1 MSVEGYVRPVTV
13 IRPSR
18 GLFDLGLGEV
28 WQHRELLYRLV
39 WRDLKVRYAQA
50 ALGTAWA
57 IVQPLIAVAIF
68 TVIFGVFAKLP
79 SDGAPYPL
87 FAFAAILP
95 WTYFSEAVR
104 RSAFGIVGDSELVR
118 KVYFP
123 RLLIPL
129 ANILS
134 PLLDFF
140 VTFLVFLAML
150 AWYGVWPGVNL
161 LFVPVLLVMAAALAL
176 GLGLWIGPINVRFRD
191 VMHTLPFLL
200 QIWMYATPIVYPL
213 SMVPD
218 RFKTLYSLNPT
229 VGLIEGFRWALL
241 GTGSVDFVALGMSA
255 VMIIVLLVTG
265 VVWFKRAERT
275 FADVI

>member
-1 MSVEGYVRPVTV
+1 VSAEGYVRPVTV
-13 IRPSR
+13 IRPKT
-18 GLFDLGLGEV
+18 GLFDLGLDEV
-28 WQHRELLYRLV
+28 WQHRELLYFLV
-39 WRDLKVRYAQA
+39 WRDLKVRYSQA

-57 IVQPLIAVAIF
+57 IIQPLLAAAIF

-79 SDGAPYPL
+79 SDGIPFPVFV
-87 FAFAAILP
+87 FAGILP

-104 RSAFGIVGDSELVR
+104 RSSFGLVGDSELVK

-129 ANILS
+129 ANIVS

-140 VTFLVFLAML
+140 VSLIVLFALM
-150 AWYGVWPGVNL
+150 AWYGIWPGANL
-161 LFVPVLLVMAAALAL
+161 LFVPVLLVMTAALTLA
-176 GLGLWIGPINVRFRD
+176 LGLWIGPVNVKYRD

-213 SMVPD
+213 SMVPE
-218 RFKTLYSLNPT
+218 RFRTLYSLNPT

-241 GTGSVDFVALGMSA
+241 GKGQVDVVALGMSA
-255 VMIIVLLVTG
+255 VMIVLLLVTG
-265 VVWFKRAERT
+265 VLWFKRAERT

>member
-1 MSVEGYVRPVTV
+1 MTGASHARPVRI

-18 GLFDLGLGEV
+18 GLLDLGLDEV

-39 WRDLKVRYAQA
+39 WRDLKVRYSQA

-57 IVQPLIAVAIF
+57 IIQPLIAVAIF
-68 TVIFGVFAKLP
+68 TVVFGVFARLP

-95 WTYFSEAVR
+95 WTYFSEATR
-104 RSAFGIVGDSELVR
+104 RSAFGIVGDTDLVR
-118 KVYFP
+118 KIYFP

-129 ANILS
+129 ANIAS

-140 VTFLVFLAML
+140 VTFLVFLVVL
-150 AWYGVWPGVNL
+150 AWHGVSPGANL
-161 LFVPVLLVMAAALAL
+161 LLVPVFLLMAAALAL
-176 GLGLWIGPINVRFRD
+176 ALGLWLGPVNVRFRD

-213 SMVPD
+213 SMVPE
-218 RFKTLYSLNPT
+218 RYRMLYSLNPT

-241 GTGSVDFVALGMSA
+241 GTGRLDLPALAISA
-255 VMIIVLLVTG
+255 VTITVLLVTG

>member
-28 WQHRELLYRLV
+28 WQHRELLYFLV
-39 WRDLKVRYAQA
+39 WRDLKVRYSQA

-57 IVQPLIAVAIF
+57 ILQPLLAAAIF

-79 SDGAPYPL
+79 SDGIPYPVFVL
-87 FAFAAILP
+87 AAILP

-104 RSAFGIVGDSELVR
+104 RSSFGLVGDSELVK

-129 ANILS
+129 ANIVS
-134 PLLDFF
+134 PLIDFF
-140 VTFLVFLAML
+140 MALMVLLALMV
-150 AWYGVWPGVNL
+150 WYGIWPGFNL
-161 LFVPVLLVMAAALAL
+161 LFVPVLLVMSAGLALA
-176 GLGLWIGPINVRFRD
+176 LGLWIGPVNVRYRD
-191 VMHTLPFLL
+191 VMHTMPFLL

-218 RFKTLYSLNPT
+218 RYKALYSLNPT

-241 GTGSVDFVALGMSA
+241 GKGSVDVFALSISV
-255 VMIIVLLVTG
+255 VMIVVLLVTG
-265 VVWFKRAERT
+265 VLWFKRAERT